1 MTGRELLLLDTNV
14 VIQPSPP
21 CYPTGV
27 MGTPKEKR
35 PNGLEDAVQQLRDE
49 PGRTVQVRVG
59 ELEVELRIVG
69 TSSPTGIAA
78 SAGGWDGLLDC
89 ETFEREVHE
98 RRHRLRPATD
108 L

>member
-1 MTGRELLLLDTNV
+1 MDTPREN
-14 VIQPSPP
+14 
-21 CYPTGV
+21 
-27 MGTPKEKR
+27 R
-35 PNGLEDAVQQLRDE
+35 PIGWEEAVQQLRDG
-49 PGRTVQVRVG
+49 PGRTVHVRVG
-59 ELEVELRIVG
+59 ELELELRIVG
-69 TSSPTGIAA
+69 TSSPKGIAA